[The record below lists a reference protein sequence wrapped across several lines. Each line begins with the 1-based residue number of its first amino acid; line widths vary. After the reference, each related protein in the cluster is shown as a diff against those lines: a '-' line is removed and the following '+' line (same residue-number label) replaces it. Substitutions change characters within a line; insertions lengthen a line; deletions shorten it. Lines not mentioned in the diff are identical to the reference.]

1 MAILERVSANSELE
15 VSEIKKSLRNK
26 YGKSIDITVEI
37 RSSNSSS
44 VEHCWRETSNYIS
57 DKSFKQITVFAED
70 DSPEPE
76 PKPQK
81 SLEELFAAIRFKK
94 TSTAR

>member
-1 MAILERVSANSELE
+1 MAILEKVDAKSADE
-15 VSEIKKSLRNK
+15 VSEIKKSLRTK

-37 RSSNSSS
+37 RTSSSSS
-44 VEHCWRETSNYIS
+44 VEYCWREGSSYIS
-57 DKSFKQITVFAED
+57 DKNYSSITVIAED

-81 SLEELFAAIRFKK
+81 SLEEMFATLRFKR
-94 TSTAR
+94 TSTAT